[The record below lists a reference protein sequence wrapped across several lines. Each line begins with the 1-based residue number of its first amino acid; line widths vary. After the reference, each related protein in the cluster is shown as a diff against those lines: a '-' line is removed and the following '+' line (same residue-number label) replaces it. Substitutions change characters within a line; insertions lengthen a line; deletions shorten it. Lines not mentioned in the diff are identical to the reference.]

1 MDVLKKNEDKL
12 KLERSNLPKVVEDL
26 KCQLSQVEWVKNIA
40 LDELQAKFML
50 EVKSQIQE
58 AYVLGWD

>member
-1 MDVLKKNEDKL
+1 MNEDKL
-12 KLERSNLPKVVEDL
+12 KLEKSNLLKVVEDL

-58 AYVLGWD
+58 AYDLG

>member
-1 MDVLKKNEDKL
+1 MNEDKL
-12 KLERSNLPKVVEDL
+12 KLEKSNLLKVVEDL

>member
-1 MDVLKKNEDKL
+1 MNEDKL
-12 KLERSNLPKVVEDL
+12 KLEKSNLLKVVEDL

-40 LDELQAKFML
+40 LDELQAKFTL

-58 AYVLGWD
+58 AYDLGWD